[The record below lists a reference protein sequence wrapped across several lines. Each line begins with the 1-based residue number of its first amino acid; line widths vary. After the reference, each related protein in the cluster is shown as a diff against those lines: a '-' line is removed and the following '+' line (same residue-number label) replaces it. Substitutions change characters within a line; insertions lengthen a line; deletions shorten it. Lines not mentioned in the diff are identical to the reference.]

1 MPAAENQIALRVERV
16 SKRFGGFYA
25 LRDVNLEVRHGDI
38 HAIIGPN
45 GAGKTT
51 MFNIL
56 SGILTPDQGQIIFE
70 GHDLGK
76 LKPYRRTELGMART
90 FQNIRLFEHMT
101 VLENV
106 MVGEHGKAFSSLW
119 NAFHK
124 AVLYRPFSRV
134 VEEQRMRDRAM
145 ELLGFAALADRHDA
159 DADDLSYGERRLLE
173 LTRALAIE
181 PSLLLLD
188 EPAAGMNPQ
197 ETDSL
202 NQYIKRIRDKGVTI
216 LLVEHDMNLVMDISD
231 RITVLSFGEKIA
243 EGMPHEIQAD
253 PAVVEAYLGSEETL

>member
-1 MPAAENQIALRVERV
+1 MPEAENRVALRVERV

-56 SGILTPDQGQIIFE
+56 SGILSADQGQIIFE
-70 GHDLGK
+70 GHDIGK
-76 LKPYRRTELGMART
+76 LKPYRRTELGIART

-106 MVGEHGKAFSSLW
+106 MVGEHAKEFSSLW
-119 NAFHK
+119 SAFRK
-124 AVLYRPFSRV
+124 AVLHRPFSRTA
-134 VEEQRMRDRAM
+134 EEQRMRDRAM
-145 ELLGFAALADRHDA
+145 ELLGFAALADKHDA

-181 PSLLLLD
+181 PRLLLLD
-188 EPAAGMNPQ
+188 EPAAGMNPR
-197 ETDSL
+197 ETNSL
-202 NQYIKRIRDKGVTI
+202 NEHIKKIRDRGVTI
-216 LLVEHDMNLVMDISD
+216 VLVEHDMNLVMEISD
-231 RITVLSFGEKIA
+231 RITVLNFGEKIA
-243 EGMPHEIQAD
+243 EGVPEEIQAD
-253 PAVVEAYLGSEETL
+253 PAVVEAYLGGEETL

>member
-1 MPAAENQIALRVERV
+1 VPAAENHVALRIEGV

-25 LRDVNLEVRHGDI
+25 LRDVDLEVRQGDI

-56 SGILTPDQGQIIFE
+56 SGILPPDQGQITFE
-70 GHDLGK
+70 GHDLGR
-76 LKPYRRTELGMART
+76 LKPYRRTELGIART

-106 MVGEHGKAFSSLW
+106 MVGEHGKEFSSLW

-124 AVLYRPFSRV
+124 AVLHRPFSRV
-134 VEEQRMRDRAM
+134 AEEQRMRDRAM
-145 ELLGFAALADRHDA
+145 ELLGFAALADKHDA

-181 PSLLLLD
+181 PRLLLLD

-202 NQYIKRIRDKGVTI
+202 NEHIKRIRDRGVTI
-216 LLVEHDMNLVMDISD
+216 LLVEHDMNVVMEISD
-231 RITVLSFGEKIA
+231 RITVLNFGEKIA

-253 PAVVEAYLGSEETL
+253 PAVVEAYLGGEETL